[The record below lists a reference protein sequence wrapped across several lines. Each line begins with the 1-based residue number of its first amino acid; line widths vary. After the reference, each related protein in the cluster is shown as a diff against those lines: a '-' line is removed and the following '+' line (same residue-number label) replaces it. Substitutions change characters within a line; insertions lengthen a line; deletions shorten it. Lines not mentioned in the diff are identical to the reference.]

1 VIGHGAE
8 IRCRNQPANRHLA
21 GRIRFPIS
29 PPAVEARVVPS
40 AGSAAGALGL
50 GTGLD
55 SANFC
60 TGVVDNMG
68 IGLFIFGTCM
78 GVALGLAIGF

>member
-1 VIGHGAE
+1 MIGHGAE

-29 PPAVEARVVPS
+29 AASAVPS

-55 SANFC
+55 SANSC

-68 IGLFIFGTCM
+68 SGLFIFATCM